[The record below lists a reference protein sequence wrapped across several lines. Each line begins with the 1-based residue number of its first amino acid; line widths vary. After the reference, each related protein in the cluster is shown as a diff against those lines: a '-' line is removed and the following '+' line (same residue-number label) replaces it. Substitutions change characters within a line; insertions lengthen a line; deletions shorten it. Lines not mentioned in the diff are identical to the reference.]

1 LVYELLIAVGIVV
14 VLIGIFLIF
23 SGFLFSMKKLGEMK
37 ELGER
42 GNRSAETKGGGI
54 IMIGPIPI
62 IFGSDKTSLQTVI
75 ILTIVLMVVAF
86 LLFWLIRK
94 VL

>member
-1 LVYELLIAVGIVV
+1 MVYELLIAVGIVV

-23 SGFLFSMKKLGEMK
+23 SGFLFSMKKLGE
-37 ELGER
+37 R

-54 IMIGPIPI
+54 IMIGPILI